1 MNDPPNPT
9 KLVVSAE
16 QSELQR
22 NVENI
27 SNPPD
32 EINMA
37 YRKRKSKLD
46 WKSCAVAGT
55 NSPKTTENK
64 INTGSV
70 FQAFVCNI

>member
-27 SNPPD
+27 SIPP
-32 EINMA
+32 EKTNMA
-37 YRKRKSKLD
+37 NRKRKSKLD
-46 WKSCAVAGT
+46 WNNCAVAGK

-64 INTGSV
+64 IKTGSV